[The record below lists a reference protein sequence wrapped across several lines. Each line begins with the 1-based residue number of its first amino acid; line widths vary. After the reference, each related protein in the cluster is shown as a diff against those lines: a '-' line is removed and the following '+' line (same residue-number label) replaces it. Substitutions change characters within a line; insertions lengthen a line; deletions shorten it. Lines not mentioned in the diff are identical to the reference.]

1 MKIKT
6 IGHLVNVGK
15 TKPNK
20 PKVKIGK
27 MNLTSFITMNYEQR
41 TMNDEKNKAKQ
52 TQTKPIS
59 NVTLQKRNLTIYV
72 NLRILCLRWRVSV
85 VKMQKIIKY
94 AIFKTRWGYF
104 GLAGT
109 ENGLLRTH
117 LPSLK
122 SEKIKSQLLKNL
134 KLVNRASSF
143 ENQVYRIEFDK
154 IFFKAIQERIA
165 AYFDGAC
172 INLSNISIVL
182 DGFSFFVTSVLTA
195 CRNIEFGRT
204 ISYSGLAKKLG
215 RTTVARALGA
225 ALAKNP
231 LPLIIPCHRVVR
243 KDGKIGGF
251 SAPGGKELKAKL
263 LKHEHTALTHRKSL

>member
-1 MKIKT
+1 MR
-6 IGHLVNVGK
+6 HLVNVGK

-27 MNLTSFITMNYEQR
+27 MNLTSFITMSYEQR
-41 TMNDEKNKAKQ
+41 TMNDANKNKAKQ

-134 KLVNRASSF
+134 KLVNRVSSI